1 VSAPRFY
8 VAPHE
13 ATLASGVELAL
24 PAGVARHALQ
34 VLRLRAGDAMV
45 LFDGR
50 GGEYPATLLA
60 SGKEAR
66 ASVGTHVDVER
77 ETPHATTLVQGVVAA
92 DVMDWIVRKA
102 VELGARAIQPVVAAR
117 SQRAPA
123 ERLDR
128 RTTRWQQ
135 IAVAA
140 CEQCGRNRIAYV
152 EPIVP
157 LSEWLARRSDLTDA
171 ALLHPGASTS
181 LPALARVAVPSMV
194 IIGPEGGF
202 DDAELRAAIARGA
215 RVAHLGARVLRAETA
230 ALAALATINALAGD
244 AR

>member
-1 VSAPRFY
+1 MSAPRFY

-66 ASVGTHVDVER
+66 ASVGTHADVER

-117 SQRAPA
+117 SPRADTKTATYPG
-123 ERLDR
+123 R
-128 RTTRWQQ
+128 RTSPMRLGAGATRKRPRVPVLGGP
-135 IAVAA
+135 IGVATT
-140 CEQCGRNRIAYV
+140 
-152 EPIVP
+152 P
-157 LSEWLARRSDLTDA
+157 LRRVARRSAAASPDA
-171 ALLHPGASTS
+171 PLRSIPGTAIGGKPVTS
-181 LPALARVAVPSMV
+181 VA
-194 IIGPEGGF
+194 G
-202 DDAELRAAIARGA
+202 R
-215 RVAHLGARVLRAETA
+215 
-230 ALAALATINALAGD
+230 
-244 AR
+244 